1 MNKIV
6 LSIVKAI
13 MLSCAVSVILLA
25 VAAFVMLKIGYSQE
39 SAGVISGITYF
50 LSSFAGGLV
59 LGKVMETRKFIWG
72 IGCGITYFLI
82 VLVLSVV
89 MEAGA
94 AAVGIGVFA
103 ALIISVAGGML
114 GGMVG

>member
-6 LSIVKAI
+6 LSIVKA
-13 MLSCAVSVILLA
+13 MVLSCALSMILLA

-39 SAGVISGITYF
+39 SARVISGITYF

-82 VLVLSVV
+82 ILTLSAIV
-89 MEAGA
+89 EAGA
-94 AAVGIGVFA
+94 AGGIGIVA
-103 ALIISVAGGML
+103 SLMISVAGGML